1 MAVSTDDTRLNVVGS
16 VGNKKRQHSV
26 DGSLVKILVLGVLIT
41 GCYAGGMT
49 LMIGKYLEIL
59 SAKYH
64 ATQAITLTIK

>member
-1 MAVSTDDTRLNVVGS
+1 MAVSTDSARLNVIGS
-16 VGNKKRQHSV
+16 VGNKKRRHSA
-26 DGSLVKILVLGVLIT
+26 DGSLFKTLVVGIVIT